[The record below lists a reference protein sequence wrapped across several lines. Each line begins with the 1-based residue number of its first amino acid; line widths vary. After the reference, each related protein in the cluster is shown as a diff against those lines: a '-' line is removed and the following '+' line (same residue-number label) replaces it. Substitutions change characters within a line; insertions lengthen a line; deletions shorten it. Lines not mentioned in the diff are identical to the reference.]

1 MTATSERFDVE
12 AERRRLG
19 AMTAGELRQRYR
31 EISGDEARSRNR
43 KYLMRRILWMLQASV
58 YGGLSSRAVALAD
71 GFEFKGERYG
81 SLSAIAKAVE
91 PGMPGLVVPAATLPG
106 EFD

>member
-1 MTATSERFDVE
+1 
-12 AERRRLG
+12 
-19 AMTAGELRQRYR
+19 
-31 EISGDEARSRNR
+31 
-43 KYLMRRILWMLQASV
+43 
-58 YGGLSSRAVALAD
+58 VALAD